1 MSNIDFQISASNQ
14 TTIFDLPNDVMH
26 NQISKYLLEDKQIN
40 KVFNE
45 KDDYYLLNM
54 LFGKI
59 WDVKYIIP
67 SSYNEYKSTLNLDYV
82 KNYFNTLNNLN
93 CNSLKVLIRITNI
106 GVYDHFIIKMYD
118 INNKNLGNIN
128 MCGGISKNNKTV
140 YIRDQQFRDTLEM
153 LKNEIKEYVSAYNK
167 N

>member
-1 MSNIDFQISASNQ
+1 MYN
-14 TTIFDLPNDVMH
+14 H
-26 NQISKYLLEDKQIN
+26 ISKYLLEDKQIN

-67 SSYNEYKSTLNLDYV
+67 SSYNEYKSVLNLDYV
-82 KNYFNTLNNLN
+82 KNYVNTQNNLN

-106 GVYDHFIIKMYD
+106 VAYDHFIIKMYD
-118 INNKNLGNIN
+118 NNNKNLGNIN

-140 YIRDQQFRDTLEM
+140 YIHDEQFLDTLNM